1 VVFWLL
7 GVVVVLFVLVVGVS
21 TIRVLCALA
30 LLKVWALLFNRER

>member
-1 VVFWLL
+1 MVFWFL

-21 TIRVLCALA
+21 NIRVLWVLV